1 MTYRMVKAKNNDLI
15 IKFLIKKGFVA
26 TLHFVKKG
34 FLCNLELQNK

>member
-1 MTYRMVKAKNNDLI
+1 MVIQQGMLSAQDLTNYI
-15 IKFLIKKGFVA
+15 GFVA